1 MATPVFAGYLIK
13 GIDVTR
19 CPKEY
24 KLGEGEPG
32 NAYTV
37 YLRLTSFRT
46 KETDP
51 FDVPPE
57 CDSELRQFWAESLK
71 KHVRNV
77 PESKKRPVF
86 SGVEYCE
93 SEDGAVLAVHGTTLA
108 IIEGHQRSVQSK
120 GSRSVLESLVAD
132 SNSTMK
138 EELNRRDR
146 FRANA
151 LEIKFHCHRDG

>member
-13 GIDVTR
+13 GIDETR

-24 KLGEGEPG
+24 KLGAGEPG

-71 KHVRNV
+71 KHVLNM
-77 PESKKRPVF
+77 PEGKKRPVF
-86 SGVEYCE
+86 SSIEYCE
-93 SEDGAVLAVHGTTLA
+93 SEDGEVLVVHGTTLE
-108 IIEGHQRSVQSK
+108 IIGGQ
-120 GSRSVLESLVAD
+120 GSRSVLKSLVED
-132 SNSTMK
+132 SNSEMK
-138 EELNRRDR
+138 DELNRRHC
-146 FRANA
+146 FRAA
-151 LEIKFHCHRDG
+151 ASPIKFHCHRDE